1 MHIRK
6 ATLQDAE
13 AIARVHVESWKT
25 TYKGIIPDDFLNN
38 LSYTQRTDLWTQAI
52 TQQDHYIMV
61 AETSEG
67 EIVGFADGWK
77 KETNTV
83 PHSGDL
89 TSIYILESYQG
100 KGMGKQLLQALFE
113 IFKQLGWQKVFVEVL
128 EDNKTCDWYEYYS
141 ATLCKT
147 VTIQIGGVLLNER
160 IYEWNNIDDVLA
172 RSSK

>member
-13 AIARVHVESWKT
+13 AIARVHVDSWKT

-52 TQQDHYIMV
+52 AQQDHFVMV

-77 KETNTV
+77 RETNTI

-100 KGMGKQLLQALFE
+100 KGMGKQLLQSLFKL
-113 IFKQLGWQKVFVEVL
+113 FKQLGWQKVFVEVL
-128 EDNKTCDWYEYYS
+128 EDNKTCDWYEYYG
-141 ATLCKT
+141 ATFCKT

-172 RSSK
+172 KLSK

>member
-52 TQQDHYIMV
+52 AQQDHFVMV
-61 AETSEG
+61 VETSEG
-67 EIVGFADGWK
+67 EILGFADGWK
-77 KETNTV
+77 RETNTV
-83 PHSGDL
+83 SHSGDL
-89 TSIYILESYQG
+89 TSIYILEAYQG
-100 KGMGKQLLQALFE
+100 KGIGKQLLQSLFE

-128 EDNKTCDWYEYYS
+128 EDNKTCDWYEYYG
-141 ATLCKT
+141 ATFCKT

-172 RSSK
+172 R

>member
-13 AIARVHVESWKT
+13 AIARVHVDSWKT

-38 LSYTQRTDLWTQAI
+38 LSYTQRSDLWTQAI
-52 TQQDHYIMV
+52 PQQDHYIMV

-67 EIVGFADGWK
+67 QIVGFADGWK

-83 PHSGDL
+83 AHSGDL
-89 TSIYILESYQG
+89 TSIYILEAYQG
-100 KGMGKQLLQALFE
+100 NGIGKQLLQSLFK
-113 IFKQLGWQKVFVEVL
+113 IFKQLGWQKIFVEVL
-128 EDNKTCDWYEYYS
+128 EDNKTCDWYKYYG
-141 ATLCKT
+141 ATLFKT
-147 VTIQIGGVLLNER
+147 VVIQIDGVLLNER

-172 RSSK
+172 K